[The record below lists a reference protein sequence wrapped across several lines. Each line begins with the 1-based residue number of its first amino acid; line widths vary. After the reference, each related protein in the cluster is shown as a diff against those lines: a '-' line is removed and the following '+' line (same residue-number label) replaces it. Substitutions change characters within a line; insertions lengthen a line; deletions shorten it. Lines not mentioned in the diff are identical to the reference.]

1 MTADP
6 AGHAPVLGRL
16 GTRLLV
22 AFVVVALS
30 SVVVLVGAALV
41 GTARGLAASETE
53 ARTQAAQVVAER
65 AASAY
70 ADSGS
75 WDGADLGAADAEA
88 AQAGARLVV
97 RDSGGTVVSGS
108 GRGDGMGAGMGMGN
122 GPGSADAVIAPVEV
136 DGVVVGTVRLGFGG
150 STAAASQQ
158 VAWTQILVAALAA
171 LAIAFVVAWFV
182 ARRLTRPLVSLAGVA
197 RAFAAGDRG
206 ARATADDL
214 AAPGEIGDLA
224 RAFDAAADD
233 VARAESSRREMAADL
248 AHELRTPLAA
258 LQAGLE
264 ELRDGLVDPDAERL
278 AALHEQSRRLGRVV
292 DDLAALSAAENA
304 ALSLR
309 RRVLDLGELTVEAVA
324 VVRPAADAAGVRLH
338 TDVSAVLV
346 LADPDRLHQVVGN
359 LLGNAVRYC
368 RPGDD
373 VTATVRHDGS
383 EAVLEVRDTGPGISP
398 EDLPHVFERLWRGR
412 ADTEGSGIG
421 LAVVRELVTAH
432 GGTVTAVSDGVRGTT
447 MTVRLPGAGDA
458 GVQSA

>member
-1 MTADP
+1 VTADP

-53 ARTQAAQVVAER
+53 QRAQAAQLVAEQ
-65 AASAY
+65 AATAY
-70 ADSGS
+70 AVTGS
-75 WDGADLGAADAEA
+75 WDGADLAAADAAA

-97 RDSGGTVVSGS
+97 RDSSGAVVSG
-108 GRGDGMGAGMGMGN
+108 GRGSGAGLGN
-122 GPGSADAVIAPVEV
+122 GPGSGAGNGDAVTAPVEV

-197 RAFAAGDRG
+197 RSFAAGDRS
-206 ARATADDL
+206 ARATTDDL

-264 ELRDGLVDPDAERL
+264 ELRDGLVEPDTARL

-304 ALSLR
+304 ALSLH
-309 RRVLDLGELTVEAVA
+309 RRVLDLGELTVEAVG
-324 VVRPAADAAGVRLH
+324 VVRPAADAAEVRLH
-338 TDVSAVLV
+338 ADVSTVLV

-373 VTATVRHDGS
+373 VTATVRRDGPD
-383 EAVLEVRDTGPGISP
+383 AVLDVRDTGPGISP

-432 GGTVTAVSDGVRGTT
+432 GGTVTAASDGVRGTT
-447 MTVRLPGAGDA
+447 VTVRLPAAGGADA
-458 GVQSA
+458 QSA